1 MQAGVDKT
9 SLYIISS
16 KQIYIKQI
24 FSYYPACKHIAQKVK
39 HIFSPSHKYTIKSI
53 QLFVHTQKSEQHL
66 RERFAEKS
74 SISTNETEP
83 SKAAISVSESS
94 VAPLR
99 PQNRPTPCATKG
111 SLYDFDTAVCRFRP
125 SPARKPSP
133 RWRARPARRRSSSTP
148 LARHTSR
155 PQPRNRGKTGGR
167 SRSISDRR

>member
-1 MQAGVDKT
+1 M
-9 SLYIISS
+9 YIIPS

-24 FSYYPACKHIAQKVK
+24 PPSYTAYIYTGKQIKP
-39 HIFSPSHKYTIKSI
+39 IFLLSYKYINIFTP
-53 QLFVHTQKSEQHL
+53 LFVHTQKSEQHP
-66 RERFAEKS
+66 REPFAEKS
-74 SISTNETEP
+74 SVFTNETEP
-83 SKAAISVSESS
+83 STAAASVSESS

-99 PQNRPTPCATKG
+99 PRNRPTPCAAKG

-133 RWRARPARRRSSSTP
+133 RWRARPAQRRSSSTP

>member
-1 MQAGVDKT
+1 M
-9 SLYIISS
+9 
-16 KQIYIKQI
+16 KQIPT
-24 FSYYPACKHIAQKVK
+24 SYPAYIYTGQKIKPIFLLSYKHT
-39 HIFSPSHKYTIKSI
+39 STSTPP
-53 QLFVHTQKSEQHL
+53 FVHTQKPGQHP

-99 PQNRPTPCATKG
+99 PRNRPTPCAAKG

>member
-1 MQAGVDKT
+1 M
-9 SLYIISS
+9 
-16 KQIYIKQI
+16 KQIPP
-24 FSYYPACKHIAQKVK
+24 SYPAYIYIGQQIKP
-39 HIFSPSHKYTIKSI
+39 IFLLSYKYINTSTL
-53 QLFVHTQKSEQHL
+53 LFVHTQKPEQHP

-74 SISTNETEP
+74 SVSTNETEP
-83 SKAAISVSESS
+83 SRAAASVSESS

-99 PQNRPTPCATKG
+99 PRNRPRPCAAKG

-148 LARHTSR
+148 LARRTSR

>member
-1 MQAGVDKT
+1 M
-9 SLYIISS
+9 YIIPS
-16 KQIYIKQI
+16 KQVYMKQI
-24 FSYYPACKHIAQKVK
+24 PTSYPAYIYTVQQIKPIFLLSYKHINT
-39 HIFSPSHKYTIKSI
+39 STP
-53 QLFVHTQKSEQHL
+53 LFVHTQKPEQHP

-83 SKAAISVSESS
+83 STAAASVSESS

-99 PQNRPTPCATKG
+99 PRNRPTPCATKG

-148 LARHTSR
+148 SAHRTSR

>member
-1 MQAGVDKT
+1 MH
-9 SLYIISS
+9 IIPS
-16 KQIYIKQI
+16 KQIYMKQI
-24 FSYYPACKHIAQKVK
+24 SPSYPAYIYTGQQIKPI
-39 HIFSPSHKYTIKSI
+39 SLLSYKYINTSTI
-53 QLFVHTQKSEQHL
+53 LFVHTQKPEQHP

-74 SISTNETEP
+74 SVSTNETEP
-83 SKAAISVSESS
+83 SKAAASVSESS

-99 PQNRPTPCATKG
+99 PRNRPTPCVTKG

-133 RWRARPARRRSSSTP
+133 RWRARPAQRRSSSTP

-167 SRSISDRR
+167 SRSTSGLR

>member
-1 MQAGVDKT
+1 M
-9 SLYIISS
+9 YIIPS
-16 KQIYIKQI
+16 KQIYMKQI
-24 FSYYPACKHIAQKVK
+24 PPSYPAYTYTGEQIKPILLL
-39 HIFSPSHKYTIKSI
+39 SHKHTNKPIPF
-53 QLFVHTQKSEQHL
+53 FVHTQKPEQHP

-99 PQNRPTPCATKG
+99 PRNRPTPCAAKG

-148 LARHTSR
+148 LAHRTSR

>member
-1 MQAGVDKT
+1 MQAGANKK

-24 FSYYPACKHIAQKVK
+24 VSYHPARKHIGKQAKT
-39 HIFSPSHKYTIKSI
+39 IFLLSHKYKNTSTPF
-53 QLFVHTQKSEQHL
+53 FVHTQKSEQHP
-66 RERFAEKS
+66 REPFAEKS
-74 SISTNETEP
+74 SVSTNETEP
-83 SKAAISVSESS
+83 SKAAASVSESS

-99 PQNRPTPCATKG
+99 PRNRPTPCAAKG
-111 SLYDFDTAVCRFRP
+111 SLYDFDIAVCRFRP

>member
-1 MQAGVDKT
+1 MH
-9 SLYIISS
+9 IIPS
-16 KQIYIKQI
+16 KQIYMKQI
-24 FSYYPACKHIAQKVK
+24 SPSYPAYIYTGQQIKPI
-39 HIFSPSHKYTIKSI
+39 SLLSYKYINTSTI
-53 QLFVHTQKSEQHL
+53 LFVHTQKPEQHP

-74 SISTNETEP
+74 SVSTNETEP
-83 SKAAISVSESS
+83 SKAAASVSESS

-99 PQNRPTPCATKG
+99 PRNRPTPCAAKG

-133 RWRARPARRRSSSTP
+133 RWRARPAQRRSSSTP
-148 LARHTSR
+148 LAHRTSR

>member
-1 MQAGVDKT
+1 M
-9 SLYIISS
+9 YIIPS
-16 KQIYIKQI
+16 KQIYMKQI
-24 FSYYPACKHIAQKVK
+24 PTSYPAYIYAGKQIKP
-39 HIFSPSHKYTIKSI
+39 IFLLSYKYINTSTP
-53 QLFVHTQKSEQHL
+53 LFVHTQKPEQHP
-66 RERFAEKS
+66 RESFAGKS
-74 SISTNETEP
+74 SVSTNETEP
-83 SKAAISVSESS
+83 SRAAASVSESS

-99 PQNRPTPCATKG
+99 PRNRPTSCATKG

-148 LARHTSR
+148 LAHRTSR

>member
-1 MQAGVDKT
+1 M
-9 SLYIISS
+9 YIIPSR
-16 KQIYIKQI
+16 QIYIKQI
-24 FSYYPACKHIAQKVK
+24 PPSYTAYIYTGKQIK
-39 HIFSPSHKYTIKSI
+39 HIFLLSHKYIITPI
-53 QLFVHTQKSEQHL
+53 QFFVHTQKSEQHL

-83 SKAAISVSESS
+83 STAAASVSESS

-99 PQNRPTPCATKG
+99 PRNRPAPCAAKG
-111 SLYDFDTAVCRFRP
+111 SLYDFDTAVYRFRP

-148 LARHTSR
+148 SAHRTFQ

-167 SRSISDRR
+167 SCSTSGLR

>member
-1 MQAGVDKT
+1 M
-9 SLYIISS
+9 YIIPS

-24 FSYYPACKHIAQKVK
+24 PTSYTAYIYTGKQIKP
-39 HIFSPSHKYTIKSI
+39 IFLLSHKHTNTSI
-53 QLFVHTQKSEQHL
+53 PFFVHTQKSEQHP

-83 SKAAISVSESS
+83 SRTAASVSESS

-99 PQNRPTPCATKG
+99 PRNRPTPCATKG

-133 RWRARPARRRSSSTP
+133 RWRARPAQRRSSSTP
-148 LARHTSR
+148 LAHRTSR

-167 SRSISDRR
+167 SRSTSDRR